1 MLFYNNV
8 ARLRQFRGVHP
19 RIVACPKN
27 IHYPAG
33 SQRFT
38 PEVGLDGWNGVP
50 LAVAIHATIAGQEAK
65 RAETGLDPDRA
76 CYRRGGGDIPLRAM
90 MKKTILATALLLSA
104 GMACAQAQVYPS
116 RPVTLIVPYPA
127 GGPTDQLARVVAPKF
142 SAKLGQNFIVE
153 NVSGGGTTI
162 ATARVA
168 RAAPDGYT
176 LLLHNLQISANVSL
190 YPKLSFDTEKDLAA
204 VAMINNNPLVLVGRK
219 SLAANSLAELAAWM
233 KTTTAKMAH
242 PGTGSTGHLSTFLLA
257 QATDVKVDHIP
268 YRGAAPAL
276 QDIIGGHVDLFFAT
290 PQSVVEQIASGQ
302 MKAYGIT
309 SKERSKLLPDVPSFV
324 QEFGPKLEILY
335 WHALFAPAGT
345 PAPIIAALNGVLLDA
360 MDDPAI
366 VKSWAETGVTPFPKE
381 QRSPE
386 AAQAMLKAEIQHW
399 GQVVRDNKIEAPTQ

>member
-1 MLFYNNV
+1 
-8 ARLRQFRGVHP
+8 
-19 RIVACPKN
+19 
-27 IHYPAG
+27 
-33 SQRFT
+33 
-38 PEVGLDGWNGVP
+38 
-50 LAVAIHATIAGQEAK
+50 LAVAPHAIIAGQEAK

-90 MKKTILATALLLSA
+90 MKKTILAAAVLLSA

-190 YPKLSFDTEKDLAA
+190 YPKLSFDTEKDLTA

-257 QATDVKVDHIP
+257 QAMDVKVDHIP